1 MSLVEW
7 AQFLGGVG
15 EFVGAIAVVATLIYL
30 TRQMRQNTAGLR
42 ASAYQTWVAA
52 TTAHLGVSQS
62 SAPLARTILQGLE
75 EPAGLGEDNWLQF
88 AFWCQQFVL
97 ITEATFH
104 LHQDGIIS
112 DSIFEKEFQR
122 TASLLATP
130 GGSEWWEAGA
140 RTQFSD
146 EFVEALEKA
155 GFEGGAFQPFHFT
168 PGRGFHPWLP
178 EDGSSQ

>member
-1 MSLVEW
+1 MSEW
-7 AQFLGGVG
+7 AQILGGVG
-15 EFVGAIAVVATLIYL
+15 EFVGAIAVVVTLIYL

-62 SAPLARTILQGLE
+62 STALARTILQGLE
-75 EPAGLGEDNWLQF
+75 KPSELGEDWLQF
-88 AFWCQQFVL
+88 AFWCHQFVL

-122 TASLLATP
+122 TASLLETP
-130 GGSEWWEAGA
+130 GGSEWWKAGA

-146 EFVEALEKA
+146 EFVEALENA
-155 GFEGGAFQPFHFT
+155 GFEGGALQPYRFT
-168 PGRGFHPWLP
+168 PGRGFHPWLT
-178 EDGSSQ
+178 EDTSSQ

>member
-1 MSLVEW
+1 MNWE
-7 AQFLGGVG
+7 AIGAIG
-15 EFVGAIAVVATLIYL
+15 EIVGALAVLVTLIYL

-62 SAPLARTILQGLE
+62 SAPLARTILQGLDK
-75 EPAGLGEDNWLQF
+75 PAGLGADNWVQF
-88 AFWCQQFVL
+88 AFWCHQFVL

-104 LHQDGIIS
+104 LHQEGIIS
-112 DSIFEKEFQR
+112 NSVLEKEFQR
-122 TASLLATP
+122 TAALLESP

-146 EFVEALEKA
+146 EFVGALENA
-155 GFEGGAFQPFHFT
+155 EIEGGTLQRYHFI
-168 PGRGFHPWLP
+168 PGRGFHPILT
-178 EDGSSQ
+178 EDTSSK